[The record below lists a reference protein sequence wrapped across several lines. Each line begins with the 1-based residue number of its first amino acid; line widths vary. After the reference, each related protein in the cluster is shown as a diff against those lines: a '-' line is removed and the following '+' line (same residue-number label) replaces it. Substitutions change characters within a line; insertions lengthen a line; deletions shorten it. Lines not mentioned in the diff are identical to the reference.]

1 MQTASRAAGTNLNL
15 SRARTRSTGAAGPRS
30 PRSPRD
36 VLYAGSPRQRLD
48 DCEIHDVPK
57 GIKLVGKR
65 MASIPNVVYNK
76 TEKKARKGRLE
87 ITEHYIVFIKVV
99 YGANAI
105 RNISRDSESA
115 NKSQHQRLTF
125 QVRESRKGGLRRS
138 LSGSKPLSYS
148 FTFNQSEKF
157 DEVARALATKQ
168 IEIKDDILAGQQL

>member
-105 RNISRDSESA
+105 VAKIRWDDISLVTKRNISRDSESA

-125 QVRESRKGGLRRS
+125 QVRESRKGISHTKRVVRDAAFV
-138 LSGSKPLSYS
+138 S
-148 FTFNQSEKF
+148 F
-157 DEVARALATKQ
+157 
-168 IEIKDDILAGQQL
+168 